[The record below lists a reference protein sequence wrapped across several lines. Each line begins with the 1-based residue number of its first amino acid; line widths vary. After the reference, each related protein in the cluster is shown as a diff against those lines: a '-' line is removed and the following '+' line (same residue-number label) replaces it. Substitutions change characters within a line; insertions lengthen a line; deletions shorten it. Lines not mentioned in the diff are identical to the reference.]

1 MTTTLVPVAPKSV
14 ADYAVR
20 SKPEFLAMLLARG
33 IGTVTRYINGTAT
46 HWKVLTIAERDLIWS
61 FGMSIWLVW
70 ETSAARP
77 LAGAA
82 AGRADGKAAAADVK
96 RLGYPSECI
105 LWVAFDINVDASNRS
120 VCVAY
125 WHAFKAAYRAELP
138 AGAWPLGDY
147 GDWDMIEALPDADGH
162 WQPNARFWSS
172 VWRPSRWQYRGVH
185 PKAHLLQHLTIDGY
199 DPNDALRPGLK
210 AWTRPTAPQPPTP
223 TPEDDEMKTLTTP
236 QRLLDTRETHNLPVP
251 AETVIEVPILAS
263 VVGVNITVVDPARSG
278 YMQAW
283 GANPRPDTSNVN
295 FTMGETV
302 ANFAQVRL
310 EDGTGI
316 LRLRATAP
324 CHIVVDLQAA
334 G

>member
-1 MTTTLVPVAPKSV
+1 MSTAVIKPAPKSV
-14 ADYAVR
+14 ADYAGR
-20 SKPEFLAMLLARG
+20 STAAFLAMLKSRG
-33 IGTVTRYINGTAT
+33 VGTVTRYINGTAA

-61 FGMSIWLVW
+61 HGMNIWLVW

-77 LAGAA
+77 LGGAA
-82 AGRADGKAAAADVK
+82 AGRQDGRLAAADVK

-147 GDWDMIEALPDADGH
+147 GDWDMIDALPDADGH

-172 VWRPSRWQYRGVH
+172 VWHLGRWRYRGVH
-185 PKAHLLQHLTIDGY
+185 PKAHLLQYLTIDDY

-210 AWTRPTAPQPPTP
+210 AWAKPTAPQPPNP
-223 TPEDDEMKTLTTP
+223 TPEDDEMKTLPTP
-236 QRLLDTRETHNLPVP
+236 VRVLDTRQTHSKPIP
-251 AETVIEVPILAS
+251 AGQTVDIDILAN
-263 VVGVNITVVDPARSG
+263 VVGVNITVVDPAGNG
-278 YMQAW
+278 YLQAW

-295 FTMGETV
+295 FTRGETV
-302 ANFAQVRL
+302 ANFAQVAL
-310 EDGTGI
+310 EDGSGK
-316 LRLRATAP
+316 LRLRATAA
-324 CHIVVDLQAA
+324 CHMVVDLQAA